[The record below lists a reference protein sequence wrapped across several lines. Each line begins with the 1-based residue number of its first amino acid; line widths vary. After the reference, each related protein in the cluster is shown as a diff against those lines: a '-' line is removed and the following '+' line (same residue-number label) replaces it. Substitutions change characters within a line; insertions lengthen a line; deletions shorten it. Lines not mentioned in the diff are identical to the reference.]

1 MIPVGKRAGSQEMQQ
16 TEINELLV
24 KLVREGNRVCR
35 LKGGDPFVFGRGGE
49 EALSLARAGLPFQIV
64 PGISAAL
71 GCAAYAGIP
80 LTLRGVSG
88 SVTLATAKL
97 ADDLGPD
104 WPQLLKSGHTLA
116 LYMGVSSIADIGQQL
131 LDSGLS
137 PDLPVAIV
145 ENGTTSR
152 QRTIISSATA
162 VNDDAKKANIVSP
175 AMVFIGE
182 SVRAAEHLQWFDGQS
197 VNDDVVL
204 DDLHTSHID
213 YVQLIE
219 TG

>member
-1 MIPVGKRAGSQEMQQ
+1 MV
-16 TEINELLV
+16 
-24 KLVREGNRVCR
+24 
-35 LKGGDPFVFGRGGE
+35 GRGGE
-49 EALSLARAGLPFQIV
+49 GAMSLAKAGLPFQIV

-116 LYMGVSSIADIGQQL
+116 LYMGVSSIADIRKQL
-131 LDSGLS
+131 LDVGVS
-137 PDLPVAIV
+137 PDLPVAVV
-145 ENGTTSR
+145 ENGTTRR
-152 QRTIISSATA
+152 QRTIISSVAA
-162 VNDDAKKANIVSP
+162 LKDDAERAKLVSA
-175 AMVFIGE
+175 AMVFIGG
-182 SVRAAEHLQWFDGQS
+182 SIRAAEHLQWFDGQS

-204 DDLHTSHID
+204 GDLHTSHID
-213 YVQLIE
+213 YLRLIE

>member
-1 MIPVGKRAGSQEMQQ
+1 MSQED
-16 TEINELLV
+16 INQLLV
-24 KLVREGNRVCR
+24 KLVQDGNRVCR

-49 EALSLARAGLPFQIV
+49 EALALANAGLPFQIV

-80 LTLRGVSG
+80 LTLRGVSS

-97 ADDLGPD
+97 ADDIGPN
-104 WPQLLKSGHTLA
+104 WPQLLQSGHTLA
-116 LYMGVSSIADIGQQL
+116 IYMGVASIADIRQQL
-131 LDSGLS
+131 SDANVA

-145 ENGTTSR
+145 ENGTTR
-152 QRTIISSATA
+152 QQRTILSSAA
-162 VNDDAKKANIVSP
+162 AMEDDAMKANIVSP
-175 AMVFIGE
+175 AIVFVSE
-182 SVRAAEHLQWFDGQS
+182 SIRAAEHLQWFDGQT
-197 VNDDVVL
+197 VNSDAIL

-213 YVQLIE
+213 YLQLIE

>member
-1 MIPVGKRAGSQEMQQ
+1 MVG
-16 TEINELLV
+16 
-24 KLVREGNRVCR
+24 
-35 LKGGDPFVFGRGGE
+35 
-49 EALSLARAGLPFQIV
+49 AL
-64 PGISAAL
+64 
-71 GCAAYAGIP
+71 AYAGIP

-116 LYMGVSSIADIGQQL
+116 LYMGVSSIADISMQL
-131 LDSGLS
+131 LDGGVS

-152 QRTIISSATA
+152 QRTIISSAAA
-162 VNDDAKKANIVSP
+162 VEDDAKKANIVSP
-175 AMVFIGE
+175 AMVFIGKA
-182 SVRAAEHLQWFDGQS
+182 VGQAEHLQWFDGQS
-197 VNDDVVL
+197 LNSDVVL

-213 YVQLIE
+213 YLRLIE

>member
-1 MIPVGKRAGSQEMQQ
+1 V
-16 TEINELLV
+16 
-24 KLVREGNRVCR
+24 
-35 LKGGDPFVFGRGGE
+35 
-49 EALSLARAGLPFQIV
+49 
-64 PGISAAL
+64 

-88 SVTLATAKL
+88 SVTLASAKL

-131 LDSGLS
+131 LDGGVS

-152 QRTIISSATA
+152 QRTIISSAAA
-162 VNDDAKKANIVSP
+162 VEDDAKKANIVSP

-182 SVRAAEHLQWFDGQS
+182 SIRAAEHLQWFDGRLVDS
-197 VNDDVVL
+197 DVVL
-204 DDLHTSHID
+204 DDLHTSDID
-213 YVQLIE
+213 YLRLIE